1 VLIHHFWWLEK
12 KGERCESILHFI
24 SGRAEGLS
32 VHVMSIN
39 CESTWEDVS
48 AVFLGSL
55 RHEDYI
61 LILRRE
67 IRVWERLCKIRIR
80 AGGLAFDIAIEAA
93 SIFLSRDHFPLDP
106 PFFYKKHKA

>member
-1 VLIHHFWWLEK
+1 MLIHHFRWLEK

-24 SGRAEGLS
+24 LGRAEGLS
-32 VHVMSIN
+32 VHVMSIS
-39 CESTWEDVS
+39 CESTWDDVS

-67 IRVWERLCKIRIR
+67 IRIWERLCKIRMR

-93 SIFLSRDHFPLDP
+93 SIFLSRDHFPVRSP
-106 PFFYKKHKA
+106 PFL